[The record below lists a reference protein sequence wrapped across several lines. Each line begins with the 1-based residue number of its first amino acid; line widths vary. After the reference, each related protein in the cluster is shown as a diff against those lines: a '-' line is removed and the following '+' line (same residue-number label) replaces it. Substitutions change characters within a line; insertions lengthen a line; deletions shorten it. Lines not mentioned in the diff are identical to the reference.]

1 MPRLPLDIELDVTM
15 RRQPNET
22 TCGPTCLHA
31 IYDYYEDAVALEQ
44 VIAETPTIDNGGT
57 YLPFLGCHALKR
69 GYTATMYTW
78 DLMVFDPS
86 WFAPHAAPL
95 ADRLTQQAELK
106 TDPRVRVAS
115 RACRE
120 FAELGDSI
128 RFRDLTAPFLR
139 GILQSDGRRRA
150 G

>member
-57 YLPFLGCHALKR
+57 YAAVPRLPRAE
-69 GYTATMYTW
+69 A
-78 DLMVFDPS
+78 
-86 WFAPHAAPL
+86 
-95 ADRLTQQAELK
+95 RLHRHDVHVGSHGVRPEL
-106 TDPRVRVAS
+106 VRAS
-115 RACRE
+115 M
-120 FAELGDSI
+120 
-128 RFRDLTAPFLR
+128 
-139 GILQSDGRRRA
+139 RRRWSIA
-150 G
+150 